1 MFLLLSVSL
10 CKMSRITIAWYLSP
24 PFSHTL
30 TSAGW
35 KDEKG
40 NGIHGAQVKD
50 RFPPRDLLNSLFQ
63 SEYIRIPQAQGSL
76 YKLSPD
82 LNPEEGLLLGD
93 ILSTAIYAAAQAGVA
108 GWHPSGNSVRSALSL
123 MASIQQRYEDNDG
136 KFAEVYGVVGVGPVG
151 LLVVAA
157 IRTFLLWRGVA
168 PEDILIFAIDTVSE
182 RLAAASRWGATPMQL
197 SPADPSSEERILTE
211 IREASLTR
219 GRSGQGVDA
228 VVECVGSS
236 SAVSL
241 AYKLLAPGGTLSSVG
256 VHSTSFPIT
265 PADIYD
271 KNVTYRSGRCPARSL
286 MPVSEHMLR
295 WLRCPEMRVN
305 TQGEGLEDIRLTD
318 IITHRMGLEEI
329 STAYQLFDQKLE
341 GCLKPVIYPHGLP

>member
-1 MFLLLSVSL
+1 M
-10 CKMSRITIAWYLSP
+10 T
-24 PFSHTL
+24 
-30 TSAGW
+30 
-35 KDEKG
+35 
-40 NGIHGAQVKD
+40 
-50 RFPPRDLLNSLFQ
+50 
-63 SEYIRIPQAQGSL
+63 
-76 YKLSPD
+76 
-82 LNPEEGLLLGD
+82 
-93 ILSTAIYAAAQAGVA
+93 
-108 GWHPSGNSVRSALSL
+108 
-123 MASIQQRYEDNDG
+123 SIQPTYEVNDG
-136 KFAEVYGVVGVGPVG
+136 KFSEVYAVVGMGPVG

-168 PEDILIFAIDTVSE
+168 PKDIFIFAIDTVSE
-182 RLAAASRWGATPMQL
+182 RLTAASRWGATPLQL
-197 SPADPSSEERILTE
+197 TPADPSSEEMILAQ
-211 IREASLTR
+211 IREASRVR

-295 WLRCPEMRVN
+295 WLRCPEMRIG
-305 TQGEGLEDIRLTD
+305 TQGEGQEDIHLTD
-318 IITHRMGLEEI
+318 IITHRMALEEI
-329 STAYQLFDQKLE
+329 SKAYHLFDKKLE
-341 GCLKPVIYPHGLP
+341 GCLKPVIYPHGLPEKSDTSPSI